1 MSIGTLKNI
10 LILSLSLL
18 SIHLSGRLWFED
30 ISGRNFFYFFDTANP
45 NRVITAQVRE
55 DARQTL
61 FFRTI
66 VGLGNDTFHVNYTR
80 NSAESNLINTI
91 IHAALHEGT
100 HVNSQPVDWIALL
113 SGRTLIYEYRVA
125 IPADTILAMH
135 YDGSNQSFVNRVNYI
150 DMIIAVPSSR
160 TGGIVQVYFIN
171 TSDNM
176 SHQYTF
182 SSQAI
187 TASIGNLIDDLRF
200 NDQSLFYISSAQNGF
215 NIFGS
220 NLFIPQWI
228 NNTYAFNTIS
238 FSSPFGSNP
247 SIADIEPIINRFFE
261 NPSLR
266 ATPYS
271 REYTDELGVTHVKEH
286 IFSSDTTV
294 IKLYPNFILEYSNF
308 RRSSRVHQSFTEAY
322 AHAMNF
328 LSRDET
334 LLNDIFLVHYESIDS
349 GYTFFF
355 DYIVNN
361 FPILL
366 PASFRADTG
375 LSHAIQL
382 TVQNNIV
389 TSYRRFVAEF
399 TVNPDIYLKASV
411 TFWETIDT
419 TLDAHFSPDCD
430 TTGALIKNMVL
441 GYRLADREDRVMA
454 LAWQVEIDNTL
465 YMKMAQ

>member
-1 MSIGTLKNI
+1 MRISILKNI

-30 ISGRNFFYFFDTANP
+30 ISGRNFFYFFAAGNS
-45 NRVITAQVRE
+45 NRIITAQVRE
-55 DARQTL
+55 EARQTL

-66 VGLGNDTFHVNYTR
+66 VGFGNDTFHVNYRR
-80 NSAESNLINTI
+80 NSAESNLMNSIVHT
-91 IHAALHEGT
+91 ALHEGI
-100 HVNSQPVDWIALL
+100 HVNSQPIDWLALL

-125 IPADTILAMH
+125 IPADTIVAMY
-135 YDGSNQSFVNRVNYI
+135 YDGNNQSFVNRVNYTN
-150 DMIIAVPSSR
+150 MIIAVPSSR
-160 TGGIVQVYFIN
+160 TSGTVQVYFIN

-182 SSQAI
+182 SSQAL
-187 TASIGNLIDDLRF
+187 TSSIDNLIDEMRATE
-200 NDQSLFYISSAQNGF
+200 QSLFYISSAQNGF

-228 NNTYAFNTIS
+228 NNDYSYNTIS
-238 FSSPFGSNP
+238 FSNPFGQNP
-247 SIADIEPIINRFFE
+247 SIESIEPIINRFFE
-261 NPSLR
+261 NPTLR
-266 ATPYS
+266 TIPYP
-271 REYTDELGVTHVKEH
+271 RIYIDEHGVSHVKEY

-294 IKLYPNFILEYSNF
+294 IKLYPNLVLEYSNF
-308 RRSSRVHQSFTEAY
+308 QRSSRVHLSFADAY
-322 AHAMNF
+322 AHAMRF
-328 LSRDET
+328 LARDET
-334 LLNDIFLVHYESIDS
+334 LVNDIFLVRYEVADS

-366 PASFRADTG
+366 PASFRANTG

-389 TSYRRFVAEF
+389 TSYRRFMASF
-399 TVNPDIYLKASV
+399 NVNTDTYLNASV
-411 TFWETIDT
+411 SFWEAIDT
-419 TLDAHFSPDCD
+419 TLDAHFSPECD
-430 TTGALIKNMVL
+430 TSDALIKNMIL
-441 GYRLADREDRVMA
+441 GYRLVDREGSMMR

-465 YMKMAQ
+465 YMKIAQ